1 MVAEATLSYTDLK
14 NPMELWSTA
23 FLADESSG
31 DSWAT
36 ASLEIGEWRRI
47 TGDLGETGR
56 LFAEIRAGNDGLPFC
71 VAIGTPI
78 QPPTHLPSEGGRQR
92 IFLPPWMAQAA
103 GCQGCGEEVTVE
115 WYDQGAFPAA
125 TRIVLRPHDS
135 AFFNSDIK
143 AELERGLTRIGV
155 VQRGTSVT
163 IPIEQL
169 GGYEVTFDVV
179 CTEPANIVLAEGDEV
194 VLDFEEALDAPAPP
208 AALEPEPAPA
218 PEPSEEMVTAAL
230 QEPEP
235 AGQRL
240 GGAGP
245 RLMPD
250 GTRWNPWKHG
260 PWEGG
265 GAAPPLP

>member
-1 MVAEATLSYTDLK
+1 M
-14 NPMELWSTA
+14 
-23 FLADESSG
+23 
-31 DSWAT
+31 
-36 ASLEIGEWRRI
+36 
-47 TGDLGETGR
+47 
-56 LFAEIRAGNDGLPFC
+56 
-71 VAIGTPI
+71 
-78 QPPTHLPSEGGRQR
+78 
-92 IFLPPWMAQAA
+92 
-103 GCQGCGEEVTVE
+103 E

-163 IPIEQL
+163 IPIEHL

-179 CTEPANIVLAEGDEV
+179 ETEPANLVLAEGDEV
-194 VLDFEEALDAPAPP
+194 VLDFEEALDVPP
-208 AALEPEPAPA
+208 AAVPAATPAPA
-218 PEPSEEMVTAAL
+218 PAAEEKTEEMVEAAPSV
-230 QEPEP
+230 EPP

-245 RLMPD
+245 RLMPN

-260 PWEGG
+260 PWEG
-265 GAAPPLP
+265 P